1 MKELCKALDNLPK
14 IVKILLCLPVLDIVW
29 AIYRIGEAV
38 ANKNVIHL
46 ILGILWIFFGAT
58 IGWILDLISIIVAN
72 RIFWFKGKPKRDP
85 E

>member
-38 ANKNVIHL
+38 ANKNVIYL

-72 RIFWFKGKPKRDP
+72 RIFWFKA
-85 E
+85 

>member
-58 IGWILDLISIIVAN
+58 IGWMAASTALERPLARLMPS
-72 RIFWFKGKPKRDP
+72 
-85 E
+85 